1 MRTFALIFGCAA
13 VLAGASSVATAQ
25 GAPPAGVRAAGMAG
39 AFVGVADDASAVYWN
54 PAGLASGA
62 FFSLV
67 LDRSTVQPPMGQ
79 NTPDLNA
86 TFVAVGTPPLGVTYY
101 RTTFPVVAPGR
112 GSVAGQQPGASEM
125 LVAHQ
130 FGVTVDQSLHDGLAI
145 GATVKAIRGITPD
158 ASKTAFDAD
167 IGVMAA
173 GAVARAGLVV
183 RNAFEPELSIA
194 QGPVRLERSVRG
206 GVSLLIR
213 EMVRLAADADFT
225 TADVSGGRWRDA
237 AVGAEAHPFARA
249 WIRSG
254 VHWNTA
260 GGPLDAAPVV
270 AVGGSAAVYGSIL
283 VDAQVSVGSK
293 NGNRGWGAGLRY
305 NF

>member
-1 MRTFALIFGCAA
+1 MRTFAVIFWCGA
-13 VLAGASSVATAQ
+13 VLAAASSAATAQ

-67 LDRSTVQPPMGQ
+67 LDRSTVQPPPGQ
-79 NTPDLNA
+79 DTPDLSA
-86 TFVAVGTPPLGVTYY
+86 TFVAIGTPPLGVTYY
-101 RTTFPVVAPGR
+101 RTTFPVVPR
-112 GSVAGQQPGASEM
+112 HGSVPGEQQGRPEM

-130 FGVTVDQSLHDGLAI
+130 FGVTVDQSLHEGLAV
-145 GATVKAIRGITPD
+145 GATVKVIRGITPD

-167 IGVMAA
+167 VGVMAS
-173 GAVARAGLVV
+173 GAIARAGLVV
-183 RNAFEPELSIA
+183 RHAFEPELSNA
-194 QGPVRLERSVRG
+194 QWPVRLDRSVRG
-206 GVSLLIR
+206 GVSLLVR
-213 EMVRLAADADFT
+213 ETVRLAADADFT
-225 TADVSGGRWRDA
+225 TADVPGGRWRDA
-237 AVGAEAHPFARA
+237 AVGAEVHPFGRA
-249 WIRSG
+249 WVRSG
-254 VHWNTA
+254 IHWNTA

-270 AVGGSAAVYGSIL
+270 AVGGSAAVYGSLL